1 LGRYIIDTLDYAII
15 KAKIIDDP
23 IKPTDTLSK
32 IPVVRAFD
40 VRDVPGYSAQSIV
53 KFFEEF
59 EKVETIING
68 MDFAKKAGDF
78 EEYQRLKET
87 LNVDE
92 VQLLEYRKSIK
103 EIDKQIRNIYNLKQ
117 FPNGDIPTPDEKR
130 ELIDDYYKLMINFA
144 QQGLSYL
151 EQTRKK

>member
-1 LGRYIIDTLDYAII
+1 
-15 KAKIIDDP
+15 
-23 IKPTDTLSK
+23 
-32 IPVVRAFD
+32 
-40 VRDVPGYSAQSIV
+40 
-53 KFFEEF
+53 
-59 EKVETIING
+59 

-78 EEYQRLKET
+78 EEYQKLKET

-103 EIDKQIRNIYNLKQ
+103 DIDNQIRNIYNLKE

-151 EQTRKK
+151 ELTRKK